1 MVENQ
6 LIAQHPEKIL
16 QDLWI
21 PGRLSGEPQA
31 EDLPDKIVL
40 HFCEDGIHSFKM
52 AVKGLA
58 VDAGFLCQFS
68 DSDVLKGL
76 FTHQLKQGTFDPG
89 MGPFPALLPAVDRQT
104 GLHAVASLC
113 MSLNDRKGDCSVM
126 SQKTENTFVDRI
138 IDVVIHRRRM
148 VEKVFA
154 VLVLLSIVANFF
166 IPINYDLTEYLPD
179 WAPTMQGINRMEESF
194 GYPGTARVMIDDVT
208 MAQAGAYQRQ
218 LSEIEGVDSV
228 SWLPGGNAYLPE
240 SFLTVGDISDYYKD
254 NSAIMDVIF
263 TYGDSDPRTYEAIDS
278 MKELLGEKGHYSGP
292 AIENKT
298 LEESISREMP
308 MIMAAGVVVIFAVLA
323 ITTTSWF
330 EPVLFLLT
338 MGLAIIL
345 NMGTNIIFGKI
356 SFLSHGIAAV
366 IQLAVAM
373 DYSIFLL
380 HSFTAQKQKGLSDE
394 EAMAAALHQAV
405 DSIVS
410 SGVTTIVGFVAL
422 ALMRFTIGRDLGF
435 VLAKGIVC
443 SLATVLILMP
453 ALILRFQDR
462 IRKTQHRSFV
472 PSMDGFARKLFQGRK
487 VLAVV
492 VLLVIVPAYVAQNM
506 IDFKYGTSAVGC
518 SEGTQSYEDLQ
529 LMEERFGKSNMLL
542 VLVPQ
547 SDPAVERAFT
557 EELEQQPFVR
567 SVTSLDGMLPEGVPE
582 SFLPED
588 LTSQLHNDGYS
599 RIITTLR
606 TESESDYAFQC
617 TDAVRAI
624 ADKYYD
630 ESYFVGT
637 TPATQDMK
645 EIISSDYGIVNGISI
660 LGVVLVVYVTF
671 RSGAMALTV
680 IVPIEIAVFLNMAVP
695 YLRGEELTF
704 MGYLMVSSMQLGA
717 TVDYSILLTNNYLEL
732 RSQIEDKKKAAI
744 AAISRSCVSI
754 LTSGGVLTLVGYA
767 LYFVSSISAIG
778 DMGHLIGRGAIFSM
792 ILVLGFLPLLLTLVD
807 KQIFKDQQRFEARS
821 ERLQKRI
828 EEERIKR
835 SSRLP
840 AGSEE

>member
-1 MVENQ
+1 
-6 LIAQHPEKIL
+6 
-16 QDLWI
+16 
-21 PGRLSGEPQA
+21 
-31 EDLPDKIVL
+31 
-40 HFCEDGIHSFKM
+40 
-52 AVKGLA
+52 
-58 VDAGFLCQFS
+58 
-68 DSDVLKGL
+68 
-76 FTHQLKQGTFDPG
+76 
-89 MGPFPALLPAVDRQT
+89 
-104 GLHAVASLC
+104 
-113 MSLNDRKGDCSVM
+113 M

-166 IPINYDLTEYLPD
+166 ISINYDLTEYLPD

-194 GYPGTARVMIDDVT
+194 GYPGTARVMIDDVA

-263 TYGDSDPRTYEAIDS
+263 TYGDSDPHTYEAIDS

-308 MIMAAGVVVIFAVLA
+308 MIMVAGVIVIFAVLA

-338 MGLAIIL
+338 MGIAIIL

-462 IRKTQHRSFV
+462 IRKAQHRSS
-472 PSMDGFARKLFQGRK
+472 PRR
-487 VLAVV
+487 
-492 VLLVIVPAYVAQNM
+492 
-506 IDFKYGTSAVGC
+506 
-518 SEGTQSYEDLQ
+518 
-529 LMEERFGKSNMLL
+529 
-542 VLVPQ
+542 
-547 SDPAVERAFT
+547 
-557 EELEQQPFVR
+557 
-567 SVTSLDGMLPEGVPE
+567 
-582 SFLPED
+582 
-588 LTSQLHNDGYS
+588 
-599 RIITTLR
+599 
-606 TESESDYAFQC
+606 
-617 TDAVRAI
+617 
-624 ADKYYD
+624 
-630 ESYFVGT
+630 
-637 TPATQDMK
+637 
-645 EIISSDYGIVNGISI
+645 
-660 LGVVLVVYVTF
+660 
-671 RSGAMALTV
+671 
-680 IVPIEIAVFLNMAVP
+680 
-695 YLRGEELTF
+695 
-704 MGYLMVSSMQLGA
+704 
-717 TVDYSILLTNNYLEL
+717 
-732 RSQIEDKKKAAI
+732 
-744 AAISRSCVSI
+744 
-754 LTSGGVLTLVGYA
+754 
-767 LYFVSSISAIG
+767 
-778 DMGHLIGRGAIFSM
+778 
-792 ILVLGFLPLLLTLVD
+792 
-807 KQIFKDQQRFEARS
+807 
-821 ERLQKRI
+821 
-828 EEERIKR
+828 
-835 SSRLP
+835 
-840 AGSEE
+840 